1 MVYSFLTVE
10 ELAGTIAWLS
20 KKEREQLLK
29 LKGVGENSKL
39 KIGTDSE
46 RVREMRL
53 IDCKL
58 LSNG

>member
-1 MVYSFLTVE
+1 ME